1 MTSIRF
7 RAAEIRRLRAE
18 GMMPATIV
26 AKLDIGRTGGYRA
39 FREDRAMNSNG
50 FEAFL
55 GSMENTP
62 KTAHLRAALIEVAD
76 IVHGCKAWFESNGLQ
91 ATAADVLAMAKLVLE
106 REVKLKAEA
115 VVSGVHPSSA

>member
-1 MTSIRF
+1 
-7 RAAEIRRLRAE
+7 
-18 GMMPATIV
+18 
-26 AKLDIGRTGGYRA
+26 
-39 FREDRAMNSNG
+39 MNSNG

-76 IVHGCKAWFESNGLQ
+76 IVHGCKAWFGSNGLQ

-115 VVSGVHPSSA
+115 VVSGVHPRVNA